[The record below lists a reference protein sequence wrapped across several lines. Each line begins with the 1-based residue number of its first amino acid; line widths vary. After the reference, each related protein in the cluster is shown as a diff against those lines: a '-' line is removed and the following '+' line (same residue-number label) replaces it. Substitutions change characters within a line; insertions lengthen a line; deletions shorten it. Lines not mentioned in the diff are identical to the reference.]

1 MDNRPIGFFDSGL
14 GGLTCIPYLM
24 RALPNERIIY
34 FGDTA
39 RTPYGSKAEK
49 TIRAFGCEIAG
60 FLAAQDV
67 KMIAIACNTVSS
79 IALEDIR
86 RRHPETP
93 VLGIISPASHTVA
106 KTCAPEN
113 RIGVIGTKATIHS
126 AAYPDKILEYNP
138 ALDIYQ
144 QACPALVPLIEE
156 GIIES
161 EIMDLTLRYYLDSF
175 LAYNEIDTLVLGCTH
190 YPLVRRNITRLYP
203 GLRIIDP
210 SEEMLESIRDTL
222 ERLDIYADPAADSA
236 GMPGARRVD
245 NIFYASD
252 LSESFVN
259 MINRIFAGTNLR
271 VTFKNIDLDEISE
284 RRDIGHGF

>member
-49 TIRAFGCEIAG
+49 TIRAFGGEIAG
-60 FLAAQDV
+60 FLAARDV

-79 IALEDIR
+79 VALEDIR
-86 RRHPETP
+86 RTHPELP

-106 KTCAPEN
+106 NTCTPEN
-113 RIGVIGTKATIHS
+113 RIGVIGTKATIRS

-138 ALDIYQ
+138 ALDVYQ

-156 GIIES
+156 GIIEN

-175 LAYNEIDTLVLGCTH
+175 IAYNEIDTLVLGCTH
-190 YPLVRRNITRLYP
+190 YPLVRRNILRLYP
-203 GLRIIDP
+203 GLRIVDP
-210 SEEMLESIRDTL
+210 SMEILESIRDTL
-222 ERLDIYADPAADSA
+222 GRLDLFAEA
-236 GMPGARRVD
+236 GEGSGGRRE
-245 NIFYASD
+245 NNLFYASD

-259 MINRIFAGTNLR
+259 MIHRIFAGTDLR
-271 VTFKNIDLDEISE
+271 VTFQNIDLDELE
-284 RRDIGHGF
+284 RREIDHGF